1 MQKLQQIFASK
12 LRLVVNNAN
21 VGANYLSTSSNAK
34 ASARQGQPTTTGG
47 TRMPPG
53 YQSNPFALYV
63 KDNFKLNEGERA
75 TDVVKRVSVD
85 WNKLSKSEKN
95 VYVENAKKAT
105 ERKKAD
111 FQKLPEGE
119 KDELLSK
126 SIERR
131 AKRKHMSKMRDLHK
145 FRAETNKPKQ
155 PLTSYMLFV
164 KELRSK
170 GELPKLVGIGKEEV
184 AKFGTAA
191 GEKWRQLASKDKEV
205 YQEKAKALRD
215 AYREELA
222 VWKKENA
229 VAIEKFSTDH
239 RPKSK
244 QQPKKMKKTT
254 GAAKKAKV
262 RSSKR
267 KVASASGAAHA
278 KPKKRTAMAPKKGKG
293 KSTTAAEKS

>member
-1 MQKLQQIFASK
+1 
-12 LRLVVNNAN
+12 
-21 VGANYLSTSSNAK
+21 
-34 ASARQGQPTTTGG
+34 
-47 TRMPPG
+47 
-53 YQSNPFALYV
+53 
-63 KDNFKLNEGERA
+63 
-75 TDVVKRVSVD
+75 
-85 WNKLSKSEKN
+85 
-95 VYVENAKKAT
+95 VENAKKAT

-145 FRAETNKPKQ
+145 VRNHSIYCTVRSKYFPSFPRFQFRAETNKPKQ

-205 YQEKAKALRD
+205 KNMHYLFFI
-215 AYREELA
+215 
-222 VWKKENA
+222 N
-229 VAIEKFSTDH
+229 
-239 RPKSK
+239 
-244 QQPKKMKKTT
+244 
-254 GAAKKAKV
+254 
-262 RSSKR
+262 
-267 KVASASGAAHA
+267 
-278 KPKKRTAMAPKKGKG
+278 
-293 KSTTAAEKS
+293 